1 MTYNPQT
8 KSYVKDLLLK
18 QGGYNYLYAVVP
30 YGSKSTSLSMN
41 GNTFVMEKIEGNAWE
56 TENEYAIY
64 VYHRP
69 FGSRYD
75 KLIAFGSSK

>member
-8 KSYVKDLLLK
+8 KAYEKDMLLK

-30 YGSKSTSLSMN
+30 NGNKSTSLYQNGDIQVMN
-41 GNTFVMEKIEGNAWE
+41 KIEGNAWE
-56 TENEYAIY
+56 TENEYTIY
-64 VYHRP
+64 VCHRP

-75 KLIAFGSSK
+75 KLIAFGSTK

>member
-8 KSYVKDLLLK
+8 KAYEKDLLLK

-30 YGSKSTSLSMN
+30 YGNTSTALN
-41 GNTFVMEKIEGNAWE
+41 KNNNTKVMGTIEGNAWE

-75 KLIAFGSSK
+75 KLIAFGSTK

>member
-8 KSYVKDLLLK
+8 KAYEKDLLLK

-30 YGSKSTSLSMN
+30 YGSNSTALN
-41 GNTFVMEKIEGNAWE
+41 KNNNTKVMETVEGNAWE

-69 FGSRYD
+69 FGCRYD
-75 KLIAFGSSK
+75 KLIAFGSTK

>member
-1 MTYNPQT
+1 
-8 KSYVKDLLLK
+8 
-18 QGGYNYLYAVVP
+18 
-30 YGSKSTSLSMN
+30 
-41 GNTFVMEKIEGNAWE
+41 MEKIEGNAWE
-56 TENEYAIY
+56 TENEYSIY